1 MNASERNTAKL
12 VPAWIGVCLGLLCLV
27 LAGCSSPAPQKSASG
42 AKLQS
47 PQRVAASSNPIA
59 KYVELTGFRI
69 TEKGPGKLDIRF
81 AVVNHSEADIG
92 TLGMTVNLRA
102 TTSKPEDPPLATF
115 NARVEGLGPNDLKD
129 VTVEVPTKLR
139 VYELP
144 DWQFLKSDFEITEPK

>member
-1 MNASERNTAKL
+1 M
-12 VPAWIGVCLGLLCLV
+12 
-27 LAGCSSPAPQKSASG
+27 
-42 AKLQS
+42 QS

-102 TTSKPEDPPLATF
+102 TTSKPEDPPLASF

-129 VTVEVPTKLR
+129 VQVEVPTKLR